1 LPLTDTNPQ
10 NGERGQQALNSIDYN
25 PLLRALLVRMDRWV
39 SQAELPPA
47 SRYPRL
53 ADGTAI
59 TPETVKPVITAIP
72 GVGFPAQPLQ
82 VTRLDF
88 GREAANGIATTLP
101 PSEGEA
107 YPHFVPSVD
116 PDGNELSGIR
126 LPDITVP
133 LATYTGWNLRHPQI
147 GAPERL
153 MSLIGSTIPFPATE
167 GERAANGDPRRS
179 IAARYPGKTA
189 YLDQVRHAAQ
199 SLIDAGYLLPED
211 LERIIAQSARRWDL
225 LAAVPQSAAAAQ

>member
-1 LPLTDTNPQ
+1 
-10 NGERGQQALNSIDYN
+10 
-25 PLLRALLVRMDRWV
+25 MDCWV
-39 SQAELPPA
+39 SQGDAPPA

-53 ADGTAI
+53 ADGSAVAA
-59 TPETVKPVITAIP
+59 ETVKPVVTAIP
-72 GVGFPAQPLQ
+72 GVGFPAHPPR

-101 PSEGEA
+101 PTAGEA

-126 LPDITVP
+126 LPDVTVP

-147 GAPERL
+147 GAPEQL

-167 GERAANGDPRRS
+167 GQRAAKGDPRRS
-179 IAARYPGKTA
+179 IAVRYPGKA
-189 YLDQVRHAAQ
+189 VYLDEVSRAAQ
-199 SLIDAGYLLPED
+199 CLIDAGYLLPED
-211 LERIIAQSARRWDL
+211 LERILAQSARRWDL
-225 LAAVPQSAAAAQ
+225 LASTSEAAAAQ